1 MTHLECNPQMLRN
14 TSNQGG
20 LRFHGWKVQMG
31 LSQGDLPA
39 LQESIQATAG
49 TNSRRVLSG
58 LRLQPQIRYP
68 AAQRSSAA
76 EIQDPSLQR
85 PSPHLWCE
93 GHFVFDG
100 DLGSCG
106 LSMLGAAQSSFTVVA
121 PVGRQALGDLGSS
134 SKATPL
140 DQPRYHRPATQG
152 QKAPTE
158 KATLRAHQTG
168 HVAQTPH
175 SHQNR
180 LLGMSK
186 PQAIPKPI
194 WSRTRATR
202 LPESLFTRSM
212 SPTYIPLGWK
222 VVR

>member
-1 MTHLECNPQMLRN
+1 MLRN
-14 TSNQGG
+14 TSSQGG

-68 AAQRSSAA
+68 ASHRSSAA
-76 EIQDPSLQR
+76 EIQDSSLQR

-106 LSMLGAAQSSFTVVA
+106 LSMLGAAQSS
-121 PVGRQALGDLGSS
+121 L
-134 SKATPL
+134 PL
-140 DQPRYHRPATQG
+140 WLPWAVKRLAISAQVQKQLLSISPATID
-152 QKAPTE
+152 
-158 KATLRAHQTG
+158 R
-168 HVAQTPH
+168 
-175 SHQNR
+175 R
-180 LLGMSK
+180 LK
-186 PQAIPKPI
+186 
-194 WSRTRATR
+194 
-202 LPESLFTRSM
+202 
-212 SPTYIPLGWK
+212 
-222 VVR
+222 